1 MKHSADAYSTV
12 TVLVKRILVAV
23 DRSEYKEKIVAY
35 ALSLTKAWG
44 AEITAIHIVEPGQAL
59 QDGGRAQTLEQTRKN
74 KSISQAENL
83 LNEIDTLAKRQ
94 GMSVKKEAIRP
105 SDLLTQK
112 KSVNVKKEALEE
124 SDIVGKTIIE
134 YAKINNV
141 DVIVIGTKGMSAVE
155 EYFFGSVANKV
166 IHDAHCPVFAIH

>member
-1 MKHSADAYSTV
+1 MKHSADPYSTV

-44 AEITAIHIVEPGQAL
+44 AEITAIHIVEPGQTL
-59 QDGGRAQTLEQTRKN
+59 QDGGRAQTLEQTGKN

-94 GMSVKKEAIRP
+94 GMSVKKEAIPP
-105 SDLLTQK
+105 SDLLTHK
-112 KSVNVKKEALEE
+112 KGVNVKKEALEE

-166 IHDAHCPVFAIH
+166 IHDAHCPVFAIR

>member
-1 MKHSADAYSTV
+1 MKHSADPYSTV

-59 QDGGRAQTLEQTRKN
+59 QDGGRAQTLEQTGKN

-83 LNEIDTLAKRQ
+83 LNEIDTLEKRQ

-105 SDLLTQK
+105 SDLLTHK
-112 KSVNVKKEALEE
+112 KRVNVKKEALEE
-124 SDIVGKTIIE
+124 SDMVGKTIIE

-166 IHDAHCPVFAIH
+166 IHDAHCPVFAIR

>member
-1 MKHSADAYSTV
+1 MKHSADPYSTV

-35 ALSLTKAWG
+35 ALSLTKALG
-44 AEITAIHIVEPGQAL
+44 AEITAIHIVEPSQAL
-59 QDGGRAQTLEQTRKN
+59 QDGGGAQTKEQNRKN
-74 KSISQAENL
+74 KSVSQAENL

-94 GMSVKKEAIRP
+94 GTNVKKEAMQP
-105 SDLLTQK
+105 SDLLTDK
-112 KSVNVKKEALEE
+112 KGMNVKKEALEE
-124 SDIVGKTIIE
+124 SDIVAKTIVE

-166 IHDAHCPVFAIH
+166 IHEAHCPVFAIR